1 MQDGV
6 GLAVIALDEAEPF
19 HRVEEL
25 DRPAGLLASQLTL
38 RSTAAAGS
46 AGPAATAPLDCHRLR
61 VEAKVRRR
69 DPPAA
74 IDQRELERLAVGE
87 VGQAG
92 LLDRKDMG
100 QTCPSAH
107 THTL

>member
-1 MQDGV
+1 
-6 GLAVIALDEAEPF
+6 ALDEAEPF

-38 RSTAAAGS
+38 RSTGAAAGS
-46 AGPAATAPLDCHRLR
+46 ARAAATAPLDCHRLAFD
-61 VEAKVRRR
+61 AKVGRR